1 MAGAHRRKAPV
12 ATASSRTPAADNE
25 PAIRTIKKYPN
36 RRLYDALSSRYVTL
50 AEIRQLVMQGE
61 PFVVRDAK
69 TSEDLTRSI
78 LLQIILEQEAA
89 GVPLLSESALANLI
103 RFYGHALQPL
113 MGRSLEQQLQAMTDW
128 QRELGGAAQ
137 SLQGPA
143 FQALMSDYVAQSSHA
158 MTQIQLQMQR
168 QAEQLLGAFG
178 LKI

>member
-1 MAGAHRRKAPV
+1 MADAPRRKTAAA
-12 ATASSRTPAADNE
+12 ATEPQAQAAAGE
-25 PAIRTIKKYPN
+25 SAVRTIKKYPN
-36 RRLYDALSSRYVTL
+36 RRLYDSMSSRYVTL
-50 AEIRQLVMQGE
+50 AEIKQLVMRGE

-78 LLQIILEQEAA
+78 LLQIILEEEAV
-89 GVPLLSESALANLI
+89 GVPLLSEAALANLI

-137 SLQGPA
+137 ALNGPA
-143 FQALMSDYVAQSSHA
+143 FQALMSDYVAQSGKA
-158 MTQIQLQMQR
+158 MTQIQMQMQR
-168 QAEQLLGAFG
+168 QTQQLLGAFG